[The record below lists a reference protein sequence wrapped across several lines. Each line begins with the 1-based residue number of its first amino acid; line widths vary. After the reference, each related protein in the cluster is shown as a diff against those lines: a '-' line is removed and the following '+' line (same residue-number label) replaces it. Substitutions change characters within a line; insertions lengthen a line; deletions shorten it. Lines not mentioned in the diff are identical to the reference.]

1 MTKHSKHSPISHT
14 FGCIGFCFALRS
26 LKKRDAENKMVTQ
39 KMAAIKY
46 FVTMYEKEAKK
57 PSRQFMISLL
67 RAKLGRGKMM
77 YIAHSYI
84 IYECCEI
91 FLVAVAREKERER
104 SDSFGGILPE
114 MKIHC
119 YAIHRSVNNNAI
131 QIYADERMYCQ
142 VIIMLF
148 QLLLHCCSLSTTEHI
163 TYATIF
169 YPNDDKT
176 Q

>member
-1 MTKHSKHSPISHT
+1 
-14 FGCIGFCFALRS
+14 
-26 LKKRDAENKMVTQ
+26 
-39 KMAAIKY
+39 
-46 FVTMYEKEAKK
+46 
-57 PSRQFMISLL
+57 MISLL

-169 YPNDDKT
+169 YPNVDKT
-176 Q
+176 RQKNNCSKQKLADQLHTHAECKRLADLSSRNRLPTTQILTFKIRKYIKTK